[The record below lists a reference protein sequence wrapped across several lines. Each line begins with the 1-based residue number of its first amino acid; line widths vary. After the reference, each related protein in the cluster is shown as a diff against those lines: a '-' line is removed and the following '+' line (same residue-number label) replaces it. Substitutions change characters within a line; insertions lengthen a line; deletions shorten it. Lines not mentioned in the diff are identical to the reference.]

1 MNFDRN
7 SLLGFGLLAILF
19 FGYFYYT
26 NQEQAAYNKS
36 KARQQFIQDSIA
48 KVNRPVL
55 DTVAVQNDLVKA
67 DSVRRTSAAGFFV
80 QAVQGIEELI
90 SVENEK
96 MKVVFSSKG
105 AQIKYVELKEHRQHG
120 EPIPIKLATESFN
133 KFTYPL
139 NTGLNRTAP
148 IADLYFTPQV
158 PIINAD
164 GSKTISFKSLG

>member
-80 QAVQGIEELI
+80 QAVQGIEELL

-96 MKVVFSSKG
+96 RKVVFSSTG
-105 AQIKYVELKEHRQHG
+105 A
-120 EPIPIKLATESFN
+120 
-133 KFTYPL
+133 
-139 NTGLNRTAP
+139 
-148 IADLYFTPQV
+148 
-158 PIINAD
+158 
-164 GSKTISFKSLG
+164 